1 MNGTRPGATGDA
13 TWSDVGASWTSW
25 SAALAAFRHAFDLLL
40 ELTRKEIRLRY
51 KSSYLGYLWS
61 ILNPL
66 ALAAVY
72 YLAFSV
78 IMKVQ
83 VENYAFVL
91 VVGLFPWQ
99 WFTNSVQAGAST
111 YIMNAVLLKK
121 VRFPRSL
128 LPLSTVLND
137 LLHFGVTVP
146 VTLILGWQLGT
157 APSLVVL
164 AGLPLIVLAQ
174 LGVTYGLSLAIA
186 AINPF
191 FRDIERLVSVVV
203 MILFFCTPI
212 VYTAEMIPATYRPFF
227 DLNPMFEVVVAYR
240 ELFLHGR
247 IAWEPIGIAYGW
259 AAITLVAGGLIHRHL
274 EWRLAEVL

>member
-1 MNGTRPGATGDA
+1 VNEAPPAARGDA
-13 TWSDVGASWTSW
+13 AFTDADSPFESR
-25 SAALAAFRHAFDLLL
+25 SAALAALRHAIELLL

-61 ILNPL
+61 VLNPL

-78 IMKVQ
+78 IMKVKI
-83 VENYAFVL
+83 ENYAFVL

-99 WFTNSVQAGAST
+99 WFTNSVQASAST
-111 YIMNAVLLKK
+111 YLMNAVLLKK

-146 VTLILGWQLGT
+146 VTIILGWQLGS
-157 APSLVVL
+157 APAPALLV
-164 AGLPLIVLAQ
+164 GLPLIVLAQ
-174 LGVTYGLSLAIA
+174 LGVTFGFSLAIA
-186 AINPF
+186 AVNPF
-191 FRDIERLVSVVV
+191 FRDIERLVSVIV

-212 VYTAEMIPATYRPFF
+212 VYTADMIPAAYRPFF
-227 DLNPMFEVVVAYR
+227 DLNPMFEIVVAYR
-240 ELFLHGR
+240 ELFVQGK
-247 IAWEPIGIAYGW
+247 IAWGALAVSYGW
-259 AAITLVAGGLIHRHL
+259 AAIALLAGGLIHRQL